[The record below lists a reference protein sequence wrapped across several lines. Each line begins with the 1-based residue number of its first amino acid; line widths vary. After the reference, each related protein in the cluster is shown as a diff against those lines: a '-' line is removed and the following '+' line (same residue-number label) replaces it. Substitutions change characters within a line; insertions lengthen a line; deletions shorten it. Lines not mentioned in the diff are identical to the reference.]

1 MRTRISNNKARAS
14 RVDVKKL
21 EKQEAKLKVC
31 VHIGYAF
38 LNYHVHQAKIEK
50 RSRRDLYEGSKLL
63 DAHRKQVNTPPIL
76 LISMVMDHLYSK
88 RTKRCL

>member
-1 MRTRISNNKARAS
+1 MSNIKPRAS

-31 VHIGYAF
+31 VRIYTAGMS
-38 LNYHVHQAKIEK
+38 LDYHVPQAKIEK

-63 DAHRKQVNTPPIL
+63 DAHRKQVNTSPVL
-76 LISMVMDHLYSK
+76 LFRVVMDLLYSK
-88 RTKRCL
+88 RLRRCL